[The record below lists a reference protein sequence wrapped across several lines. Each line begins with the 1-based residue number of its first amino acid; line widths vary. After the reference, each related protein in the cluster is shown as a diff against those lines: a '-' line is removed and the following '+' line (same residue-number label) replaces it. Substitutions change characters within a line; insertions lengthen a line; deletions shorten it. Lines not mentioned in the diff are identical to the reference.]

1 MDSFIKILPQKKNLP
16 PTLHTHEI
24 NLLKR
29 YIEEGHNVFICG
41 PIGCGKSFIVDY
53 VLDRHNTIELH
64 SELFQKKCS
73 FMELIGNTSSNILID
88 GYDSSVHGHKQIV
101 DRISDKKERFTKG
114 SVIVTSTTIH
124 MLPNFKLIIIPKR
137 TPDMIF
143 SLACTNPQAR
153 VAADKCNGNIR
164 DFFDY
169 IDCSDIKDVF
179 KTSKDI
185 VIDILSRKGTFDI
198 SQTIHEHGHVLDVV
212 HGNYLNSKGNNTSN
226 IISALSEADV
236 YDVEMYKGDWN
247 CMPFY
252 VTCGMAIPKLNMG
265 EPIPVDKIQPGSIW
279 TKYGN
284 FKMRQ
289 NRLRSIQSRHATKLG
304 VDELGL
310 LRQYAIAGD
319 IDTLIE
325 YKLEP
330 LDFDIM
336 NHLAVGNKL
345 KPTEVTKVKKK
356 MRTLLNE

>member
-1 MDSFIKILPQKKNLP
+1 
-16 PTLHTHEI
+16 
-24 NLLKR
+24 
-29 YIEEGHNVFICG
+29 
-41 PIGCGKSFIVDY
+41 
-53 VLDRHNTIELH
+53 
-64 SELFQKKCS
+64 
-73 FMELIGNTSSNILID
+73 
-88 GYDSSVHGHKQIV
+88 
-101 DRISDKKERFTKG
+101 
-114 SVIVTSTTIH
+114 
-124 MLPNFKLIIIPKR
+124 
-137 TPDMIF
+137 
-143 SLACTNPQAR
+143 
-153 VAADKCNGNIR
+153 
-164 DFFDY
+164 
-169 IDCSDIKDVF
+169 
-179 KTSKDI
+179 
-185 VIDILSRKGTFDI
+185 
-198 SQTIHEHGHVLDVV
+198 
-212 HGNYLNSKGNNTSN
+212 
-226 IISALSEADV
+226 
-236 YDVEMYKGDWN
+236 MYKGDWN

-304 VDELGL
+304 VEELGL